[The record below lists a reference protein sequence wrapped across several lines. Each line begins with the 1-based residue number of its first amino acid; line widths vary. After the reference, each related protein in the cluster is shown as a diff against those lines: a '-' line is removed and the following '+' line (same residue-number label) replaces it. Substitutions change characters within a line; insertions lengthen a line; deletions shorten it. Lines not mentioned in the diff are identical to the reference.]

1 MKITLSVIKADT
13 GSIGG
18 HNRPSEAMV
27 VKAKEQVESAT
38 ANGLLTDARITFT
51 GDDIALLMIHTKGV
65 DNADIH
71 KLAWDTFVETTK
83 IAKSQGLY
91 GAGQD
96 LLKDAFSGNVR
107 GMGPGSAEIEIE
119 ERPAEPF
126 IVFAGDK
133 CGPGVFN
140 YPLFECFANPYHNAG
155 LLLAPEM
162 RAGFTFTIMDVNNT
176 EADKII
182 TLKVPEDYYD
192 IATLLR
198 DPNHFV
204 IESVR
209 ENATGL
215 QAAAA
220 STSRLH
226 NIAGKYVG
234 KDDPVAIVRT
244 QKTFPS
250 TGEIL
255 SPWALAH
262 YTLGDNRGSHH
273 VAVMPVKQNSIISY
287 FDILPKSLIS
297 SISHFGITFG
307 INPQRK
313 HWRYARKVFTVPP
326 WPVWMN
332 SSTPVSLKILNG
344 SMQNLSSETLLKR
357 HNTFFVIPG
366 LTRNPSFSGTGS
378 PVWAGD
384 DRINEN

>member
-1 MKITLSVIKADT
+1 MKTTISVIKADT
-13 GSIGG
+13 GSVGG
-18 HNRPSEAMV
+18 HNKPSDAMV
-27 VKAKEQVESAT
+27 AKAKERLAEGIKS
-38 ANGLLTDARITFT
+38 GLLIDGRVTYT
-51 GDDIALLMIHTKGV
+51 GDDIAFLMTHTKGT
-65 DNADIH
+65 NNQDIH
-71 KLAWDTFVETTK
+71 KFAWDSFVETTK

-107 GMGPGSAEIEIE
+107 GMGPGSAEMEIE

-126 IVFAGDK
+126 ALFAGDK

-140 YPLFECFANPYHNAG
+140 YPLFEAFANPYHNAG

-162 RAGFTFTIMDVNNT
+162 AAGFTFHIMDVNFT
-176 EADKII
+176 EADKVI

-198 DPNHFV
+198 DPNRYI
-204 IESVR
+204 IESVV

-215 QAAAA
+215 LAAVA

-226 NIAGKYVG
+226 NISGKYVG

-244 QKTFPS
+244 QKQFPS

-273 VAVMPVKQNSIISY
+273 VAVMPVVQNSIISY
-287 FDILPKSLIS
+287 FD
-297 SISHFGITFG
+297 G
-307 INPQRK
+307 
-313 HWRYARKVFTVPP
+313 
-326 WPVWMN
+326 PVIMSAAGYCVHEGKLTEAVDYFDQPFWD
-332 SSTPVSLKILNG
+332 VIREKASLKTLEMRAQG
-344 SMQNLSSETLLKR
+344 FYGPSMSGMDELEYTGVVENLKR
-357 HNTFFVIPG
+357 LNDKFV
-366 LTRNPSFSGTGS
+366 TRGK
-378 PVWAGD
+378 
-384 DRINEN
+384 

>member
-1 MKITLSVIKADT
+1 MKVTISVIKADT
-13 GSIGG
+13 GSVGG
-18 HNRPSEAMV
+18 HNKPSEPMV
-27 VKAKEQVESAT
+27 AKAKERVAEGLKS
-38 ANGLLTDARITFT
+38 GLLTDGRVTFT
-51 GDDIALLMIHTKGV
+51 VDDIALLMIHTRGI
-65 DNADIH
+65 DNPDIH
-71 KLAWDTFVETTK
+71 KFAWDTFVETTK

-107 GMGPGSAEIEIE
+107 GMGPGSAEMEIE

-162 RAGFTFTIMDVNNT
+162 NAGFTYNIMDVNYT
-176 EADKII
+176 EADKVVA
-182 TLKVPEDYYD
+182 LKVPVDYYD
-192 IATLLR
+192 ICTLLR
-198 DPNHFV
+198 DPNHYV
-204 IESVR
+204 IESVI

-215 QAAAA
+215 TAAVA

-244 QKTFPS
+244 QKQFPS

-273 VAVMPVKQNSIISY
+273 VAVMPVKQNTIISY
-287 FDILPKSLIS
+287 FDGPTIMSAAGYCVHEGKLTETVDYFDQPFWDLIREKAS
-297 SISHFGITFG
+297 KKTLEIRAQGFYGPSMAAMDELEYTGVMENLKRLG
-307 INPQRK
+307 QK
-313 HWRYARKVFTVPP
+313 FTVRA
-326 WPVWMN
+326 
-332 SSTPVSLKILNG
+332 K
-344 SMQNLSSETLLKR
+344 
-357 HNTFFVIPG
+357 
-366 LTRNPSFSGTGS
+366 
-378 PVWAGD
+378 
-384 DRINEN
+384 